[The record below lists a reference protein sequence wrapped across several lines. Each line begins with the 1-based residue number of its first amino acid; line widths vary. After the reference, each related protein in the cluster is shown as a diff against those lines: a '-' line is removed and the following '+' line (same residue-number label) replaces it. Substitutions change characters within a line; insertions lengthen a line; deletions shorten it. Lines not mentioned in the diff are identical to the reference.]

1 LNDSHQRKVQGTH
14 YLAVV
19 TFLAFVCTSL
29 SPLANAGIRAPGKY
43 SGVVIYDRWGGCIL
57 FSGVYLMYISEAV
70 KDQLRP
76 YAGEAVE
83 IDALAVV
90 QPTNPGDGLIR
101 KLKVL
106 GPAGPNKTPF
116 TFDGIKLDAQP
127 KAVVGSRMGVELTI
141 ANENDTPA
149 RIDSSQLGFVLLSE
163 RVEGATSPSDG
174 PSTAVITRANV
185 FYGKGTWEFGVG
197 GKVYSYSYFIADD
210 ARLPQTFELP
220 PHESR
225 RTQIAFQLP
234 AGHYQFWAGYGG
246 GVHEAKS
253 VVSNPVSIDLW

>member
-1 LNDSHQRKVQGTH
+1 
-14 YLAVV
+14 LAVV
-19 TFLAFVCTSL
+19 SFIAFVCTSL

-43 SGVVIYDRWGGCIL
+43 SGVVIYDRWGGYIL
-57 FSGVYLMYISEAV
+57 FSGVYLMYISETV

-76 YAGEAVE
+76 YAGDAVE

-106 GPAGPNKTPF
+106 GPAGQNKTPF
-116 TFDGIKLDAQP
+116 TFDAIKLDVQP

-174 PSTAVITRANV
+174 PST
-185 FYGKGTWEFGVG
+185 
-197 GKVYSYSYFIADD
+197 
-210 ARLPQTFELP
+210 
-220 PHESR
+220 
-225 RTQIAFQLP
+225 
-234 AGHYQFWAGYGG
+234 
-246 GVHEAKS
+246 
-253 VVSNPVSIDLW
+253 